1 MCPSCRKSGRPWVSA
16 VWAEIGVVSCV
27 IAIAGPS
34 GSGKSLF
41 AQTLCEE
48 VQRDAP
54 DLGLVLIKEDA
65 YYRDQSA
72 LTLAERETVNYDHPD
87 AIEQDLLARHLK
99 ALRGGEVVESP
110 LYDYTV
116 HTRRPETLTLAPA
129 PIIIVEGILLL
140 TSAALRDAC
149 DIKFYMDTPLDVCLL
164 RRIER
169 DVRERGRTLESVTSQ
184 YQQTVRPMYHE
195 FIRPSSRHADMV
207 ITGGGRN
214 RVALDVVRSLVM
226 GISAGRTSG

>member
-1 MCPSCRKSGRPWVSA
+1 MPLN
-16 VWAEIGVVSCV
+16 SCV

-41 AQTLCEE
+41 AQTLCDE

-65 YYRDQSA
+65 YYRDQSQ
-72 LTLAERETVNYDHPD
+72 LSLEERETTNYDHPE
-87 AIEQDLLARHLK
+87 AIEQELLAEHLQ
-99 ALRGGEVVESP
+99 ALRAGQSVESP

-116 HTRRPETLTLAPA
+116 HTRRAETRTLTPA
-129 PIIIVEGILLL
+129 PVIIVEGILLL
-140 TSAALRDAC
+140 TNEALRDAC

-184 YQQTVRPMYHE
+184 YQRTVRPMYHE

-207 ITGGGRN
+207 ITRGGRN
-214 RVALDVVRSLVM
+214 RVALDVVRGLVM
-226 GISAGRTSG
+226 DLSRSAS